1 VTADKTPG
9 NHANAD
15 PASPCAR
22 SAGLIDRIVAER
34 VTPGDRTHAEACAT
48 CGPLL
53 ARAARFD
60 DELRRTARGLVSED
74 LPSGILDP
82 AITGRAPEVR
92 TRREG
97 PGFAGIFAAVAVLV
111 LATGIALF
119 PGGLTLP
126 TAGPDASGPAST
138 PLDTGLHM
146 SGPPLNRTPRIGG
159 LLISAEWL
167 CSGGRPL
174 PSPPTDSGPVD
185 HLGITC
191 SSPKSSFATSVVIVT
206 GESVDGEVVEVA
218 MTGELLGSDIDSARK
233 EIADYMSKA
242 TYLAIAD
249 EDAAGKA
256 GEFVRKRLPELELLV
271 TGDDIVETFGQ
282 VRVAIQRLAD
292 GNYLLRLQAL
302 PLS

>member
-1 VTADKTPG
+1 MTGNKAPGDHATP
-9 NHANAD
+9 D
-15 PASPCAR
+15 RASPCPR
-22 SAGLIDRIVAER
+22 SRGLIDRIVAER

-82 AITGRAPEVR
+82 AIAGRAPEVR
-92 TRREG
+92 ARREG
-97 PGFAGIFAAVAVLV
+97 PGLAGIFAAVAVLV

-126 TAGPDASGPAST
+126 TAGPDASGPAAS
-138 PLDTGLHM
+138 PLDTGLAM
-146 SGPPLNRTPRIGG
+146 SGPPLHPTPRIGG

-206 GESVDGEVVEVA
+206 GESVDREVVEVA
-218 MTGELLGSDIDSARK
+218 LTGELLGADIDSARK

-242 TYLAIAD
+242 TYLAMTD
-249 EDAAGKA
+249 EDAAAKA
-256 GEFVRKRLPELELLV
+256 GDFVRKRLPELRLLV
-271 TGDDIVETFGQ
+271 TGDEVAETFGQ
-282 VRVAIQRLAD
+282 VRVTIQRLAD
-292 GNYLLRLQAL
+292 GNYLVRLLAL
-302 PLS
+302 PL